1 MTPHIQLKPSSSGE
15 HACRNEFSHKNVFC
29 RSLFISTINFYLSIS
44 IFLGPNLQYM
54 EVPKLGVESELQLPA
69 YDTATAMPDPNHVCS
84 IHHRL
89 MAMLDS
95 YPSKQGQ
102 GWNPHPHGY

>member
-1 MTPHIQLKPSSSGE
+1 MLAEMNFLTRMFFAEVYSSAPS
-15 HACRNEFSHKNVFC
+15 
-29 RSLFISTINFYLSIS
+29 TFYLSIS

-69 YDTATAMPDPNHVCS
+69 YDTATAMPDPSHVCS
-84 IHHRL
+84 IHHQL